1 MSSTELDI
9 DKSKVGEAHASV
21 TSTQSVDLLREIEQH
36 EKILSS
42 QSYLQKAITSIYHP
56 ADRSLR
62 DLKLMAEKI
71 DDEPGVLPEEIQKAV
86 AVDRKNL
93 AHELKVTGLTASALT
108 VAPLFIPG
116 PLGLAGSAALNA
128 LNTAVPSDSIKQQS
142 VDLVLG
148 AIKGVAIKG
157 AFAGSN
163 VLPGGYL
170 TQSFVL
176 GPTQTILESA
186 LNTHSYFDPKRGEY
200 SLKHGLNRAYEQTF
214 DPSVLGASLVSVALA
229 GKVIGVAGRIYGEEL
244 AKSPLLASI
253 ATGAIS
259 GWSAGITD
267 DIRLLYRDKQQLDMS
282 EILTHGMERA
292 AIGALVAT
300 PGSLI
305 ASRLSAL
312 DRPLTQ
318 SGAAVVHKVKLPDTG
333 ERQFTVHLPAGWD
346 KSSKGASPVCIV
358 ALHGC
363 FMDAAAMGRVTGLS
377 QRVKDAIVVYPEGKR
392 VLGDSRYRIWGGVP
406 ILDRL
411 TGSSLQADSQ
421 YMGALTKYM
430 RDNYNTDPRRT
441 FMLGYSAG
449 GNLALQ
455 FAINNPREVAAV
467 SSISAGLPT
476 TLAPGG
482 EQRLPSI
489 LQINSRH
496 DRVMPVSGR
505 DSVLFPVLP
514 RRLAY
519 QSLRQAYGINSANK
533 IERGDGVVAMGSG
546 DGGAQIKQMLVTT
559 PVGRGLVG
567 RALGHEFLEPVVMP
581 TKPTFSAVTESLKFF
596 EGH

>member
-1 MSSTELDI
+1 MSSAQQDLDKPSGRMADAGAFSPQASELR
-9 DKSKVGEAHASV
+9 
-21 TSTQSVDLLREIEQH
+21 REIEQH
-36 EKILSS
+36 EKLLSS
-42 QSYLQKAITSIYHP
+42 QSYLQRAITSVYHP
-56 ADRSLR
+56 AGSSLR

-71 DDEPGVLPEEIQKAV
+71 DDGSGVLPDDVQKAV
-86 AVDRKNL
+86 AVDRRNL
-93 AHELKVTGLTASALT
+93 VHELKFTGLAASALT

-116 PLGLAGSAALNA
+116 PLGLAGSAAINA
-128 LNTAVPSDSIKQQS
+128 LNTAVPRDSLKQQS

-157 AFAGSN
+157 VFAGSN
-163 VLPGGYL
+163 ILPGGYL

-176 GPTQTILESA
+176 GPTQSILEST
-186 LNTHSYFDPKRGEY
+186 LNSHSYFDPQSGTY

-229 GKVIGVAGRIYGEEL
+229 GKVIGVAGRLYGEEL

-267 DIRLLYRDKQQLDMS
+267 DIRRLYRDKQKFDMS

-292 AIGALVAT
+292 AIGALVAA

-312 DRPLTQ
+312 EMPLTQ
-318 SGAAVVHKVKLPDTG
+318 SGAAVVSKVKLPDMG

-377 QRVKDAIVVYPEGKR
+377 QRAKDAIVVYPEGNP
-392 VLGDSRYRIWGGVP
+392 VFGDSRYRIWGGVP

-421 YMGALTKYM
+421 YLAALTKYM

-441 FMLGYSAG
+441 FLLGYSAG

-476 TLAPGG
+476 ALAPGS

-519 QSLRQAYGINSANK
+519 QSLRQNYGINSANK

-546 DGGAQIKQMLVTT
+546 DGGARIKQMLVTT

-567 RALGHEFLEPVVMP
+567 RALGHEFLEPAVMP